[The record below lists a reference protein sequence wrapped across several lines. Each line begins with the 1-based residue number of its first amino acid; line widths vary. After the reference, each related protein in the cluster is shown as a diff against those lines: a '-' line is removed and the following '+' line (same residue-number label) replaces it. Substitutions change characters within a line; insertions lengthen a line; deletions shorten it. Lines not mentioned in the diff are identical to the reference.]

1 MLVIA
6 AIGLVVN
13 LVVSYVV
20 SGYTHD
26 EYEHEESEEEH
37 KESEDLNVRSAFLHV
52 VGDAVSSVGVIVAV
66 GVIWFTGWSWVN
78 PLMSAFIGILIV
90 LSSRRVLRRSLPI
103 LIEGVPEHLSVEII
117 VQSMAGVSGVKDGHD
132 LHVWSICAGQVA
144 LSTHVLTDDQKLTN
158 DGITAELTGWLKKF
172 GMDHTTIQFECAA
185 CGQGA
190 NLSVTPQTISL

>member
-37 KESEDLNVRSAFLHV
+37 KEAEDLNVRSAFLHV

-158 DGITAELTGWLKKF
+158 DGIIAELNGWLKKF